1 MRSPAVNRPA
11 EREKRDFTMRDCRQ
25 LIEICRGHKIYI
37 QTHNFPDPD
46 AIASGFALQ
55 NLLKQFQIESVL
67 CYAGKIDKFSARKMT
82 EMFEI
87 DLRSYE
93 EIGLDMRE
101 EDYII
106 CVDSQKGG
114 GNVTDFTGN
123 EIACIDH
130 HPFQGD
136 HSCLYE
142 HIQETGSCATLIA
155 AYFKEMD
162 VPMDSRTATVL
173 LYGLKMDTLNFS
185 RGVTLTDIEIY
196 EFLFPRVN
204 HELLE
209 KMERN
214 NMELS
219 DLKAYGA
226 AIENILLYGTVGFA
240 FMPFYCPDALIAI
253 VADFIMELE
262 EVEVAI
268 IYAKREDGIKFSVR
282 SENPEIHAGNL
293 VENALLQWG
302 TGGGHACMAGGMI
315 RKNQEGLLGKYP
327 DLVIREAF
335 LDVISGMKA
344 EVK

>member
-1 MRSPAVNRPA
+1 
-11 EREKRDFTMRDCRQ
+11 MRDCRH
-25 LIEICRGHKIYI
+25 LIELCRGHKVYI

-46 AIASGFALQ
+46 AIASGFGLQ
-55 NLLKQFQIESVL
+55 NLLKQFQIDSVL
-67 CYAGKIDKFSARKMT
+67 CYAGKIDKLSARKMT

-87 DLRSYE
+87 ELHSYE
-93 EIGLDMRE
+93 EIGLEMRE

-114 GNVTDFTGN
+114 GNVTDFKGI

-130 HPFQGD
+130 HPFQGV
-136 HSCLYE
+136 HNCIFE
-142 HIQETGSCATLIA
+142 HIQETGSCSTLIA
-155 AYFKEMD
+155 AYYKSMEL
-162 VPMDSRTATVL
+162 PMDSRTATAL

-185 RGVTLTDIEIY
+185 RGVTVTDIEVFGY
-196 EFLFPRVN
+196 LFPFVDQG
-204 HELLE
+204 LLE

-282 SENPEIHAGNL
+282 SENPGIHAGHL
-293 VENALLQWG
+293 VEKALAKWG

-315 RKNQEGLLGKYP
+315 RKNQEAMLGKYP
-327 DLVIREAF
+327 DVVIREAF
-335 LDVISGMKA
+335 LEALAGTTA
-344 EVK
+344 